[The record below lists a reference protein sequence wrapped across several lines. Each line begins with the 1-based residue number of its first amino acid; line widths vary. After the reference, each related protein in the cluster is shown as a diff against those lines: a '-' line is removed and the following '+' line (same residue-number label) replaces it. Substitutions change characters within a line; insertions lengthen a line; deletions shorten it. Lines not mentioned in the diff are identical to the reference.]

1 MKSKLNRARFGALE
15 PGYASLPPA
24 VDFGC
29 YQLTGGFG
37 IHEKCIEDLRASE
50 DRHLEISNGGLRL
63 AVKLGYTAGLETLRE
78 ANTFFIAK
86 STPMG
91 KHGRPDFTFL
101 IKASEFLDDVIK
113 KNDE

>member
-91 KHGRPDFTFL
+91 KHGRPRLHFSHQSQRIL
-101 IKASEFLDDVIK
+101 ERLYQEK
-113 KNDE
+113 